1 MTRVALLDEIGR
13 LRDALDAA
21 NERIANFERHVEREI
36 EPKLLARAEAAEAER
51 DRLREAL
58 RENVSDAYNL
68 LTQGESPTQ
77 RRQPSARRI
86 YDRAVAAL
94 AAGTKGEG

>member
-1 MTRVALLDEIGR
+1 VSLTRMDLFEEVKR
-13 LRDALDAA
+13 LRDALA
-21 NERIANFERHVEREI
+21 VV
-36 EPKLLARAEAAEAER
+36 EAER
-51 DRLREAL
+51 DRLAEAL

-86 YDRAVAAL
+86 YDRALAAL
-94 AAGTKGEG
+94 AAGTKGEE

>member
-1 MTRVALLDEIGR
+1 MDL
-13 LRDALDAA
+13 
-21 NERIANFERHVEREI
+21 FEEI
-36 EPKLLARAEAAEAER
+36 EHLRAALHAAEAER
-51 DRLREAL
+51 DRLAKAL

-86 YDRAVAAL
+86 YDRARAAL
-94 AAGTKGEG
+94 TAGPETAQ

>member
-1 MTRVALLDEIGR
+1 VPEQIELLASELLKALDERARYVAIIASERAGR
-13 LRDALDAA
+13 
-21 NERIANFERHVEREI
+21 
-36 EPKLLARAEAAEAER
+36 EAAEAER
-51 DRLREAL
+51 DRLREVL

-86 YDRAVAAL
+86 YDRARAAL
-94 AAGTKGEG
+94 AAGTEGEG

>member
-1 MTRVALLDEIGR
+1 VTVRKADEANAKALAIAYI
-13 LRDALDAA
+13 AL
-21 NERIANFERHVEREI
+21 
-36 EPKLLARAEAAEAER
+36 AEDWKALEAER

-58 RENVSDAYNL
+58 REDVSDAYNL

-86 YDRAVAAL
+86 YDRARAAL
-94 AAGTKGEG
+94 AAGTEGER

>member
-1 MTRVALLDEIGR
+1 MSPTRMDL
-13 LRDALDAA
+13 
-21 NERIANFERHVEREI
+21 FEEI
-36 EPKLLARAEAAEAER
+36 EHLRAALHAAEAER
-51 DRLREAL
+51 DRLAEAL

-86 YDRAVAAL
+86 YDRARAAL
-94 AAGTKGEG
+94 AAGTEGDQ